1 METIIFDVDG
11 TLISTET
18 MYMKS
23 LDFTLRAY
31 GIEKSYDELYSVFG
45 LPSLDSLIKLG
56 IENPTV
62 IQQEW
67 QHHYHDFWQEV
78 HLFDDIQLLLSS
90 LDAAGKQL
98 GIVTS
103 NTPTEYADHADAFDI
118 NQYFADFV
126 FAGQTPKMKP
136 AADPILK
143 ALADLQAD
151 PTTAIYIGDSVHDM
165 AAAHHAGIAFGMAAW
180 GVRDQSVFNDE
191 ADYIFAKPAD
201 LLTFA
206 LKNS

>member
-1 METIIFDVDG
+1 MKTIIFDVDG
-11 TLISTET
+11 TLISTEA

-23 LDFTLRAY
+23 LDFTLRAH

-56 IENPTV
+56 IENPTE

-67 QHHYHDFWQEV
+67 QSHYHDFWQEV

-90 LDAAGKQL
+90 LYAAGKQL

-103 NTPTEYADHADAFDI
+103 NTPAEYADHADNFDI
-118 NQYFADFV
+118 NQYFSDFV

-143 ALADLQAD
+143 AIADLQAD
-151 PTTAIYIGDSVHDM
+151 PATTIYIGDSVHDM
-165 AAAHHAGIAFGMAAW
+165 SAAHNAGIAFGMAAW
-180 GVRDQSVFNDE
+180 GVRDQSVFNE
-191 ADYIFAKPAD
+191 KADYIFEKPAD